1 MLCVLLAAV
10 ATFFYENDFVC
21 QSYRLMVLQSVISH
35 VKNLITGVTKGFQ
48 VCLHRTKT
56 VFVLAV
62 LNLAAVLFFIER
74 F

>member
-1 MLCVLLAAV
+1 MLCVV
-10 ATFFYENDFVC
+10 ATFFYENDFLC

-48 VCLHRTKT
+48 VCLHHTKT
-56 VFVLAV
+56 VFVFAV